1 MKDNAYTIAFA
12 GVLSSTCALLLTS
25 AATFTKPYRENN
37 ELVEERLNILAALNV
52 PLEKGESAEQL
63 LKKFEQNVREE
74 ERGDLTLYLYATP
87 EAPDEPKA
95 VAVRFIGPGLWG
107 KIEGFLAVEP
117 DLRTIRAITFSRQE
131 ETPGLGGE
139 IASSWFRDQF
149 VGKSLVDEAGR
160 IGVTIGTAEPGHNSV
175 DAITGATMTC
185 DKLQAILDDIMTKF
199 VEETNE
205 QR

>member
-1 MKDNAYTIAFA
+1 LKDNAYTIGFA
-12 GVLSSTCALLLTS
+12 GVLSATCALLLTS
-25 AATFTKPYRENN
+25 AATFTKPFRDNN
-37 ELVEERLNILAALNV
+37 ERVEEVLNILSALNV

-63 LKKFEQNVREE
+63 LRKFEQNVREE
-74 ERGDLTLYLYATP
+74 KRGAITLYLYGTP
-87 EAPDEPKA
+87 EARDKPRA
-95 VAVRFIGPGLWG
+95 LAVRFIGPGLWG

-117 DLRTIRAITFSRQE
+117 DLRTIRAITFSHQE

-139 IASSWFRDQF
+139 IASFWFRDQF

-160 IGVTIGTAEPGHNSV
+160 IGVTIGAAEPGHNSV

-205 QR
+205 QQ

>member
-1 MKDNAYTIAFA
+1 M
-12 GVLSSTCALLLTS
+12 S
-25 AATFTKPYRENN
+25 RW
-37 ELVEERLNILAALNV
+37 R
-52 PLEKGESAEQL
+52 GESAEQL
-63 LKKFEQNVREE
+63 LEKFERNVREE
-74 ERGDLTLYLYATP
+74 KRGDLTLYLYSTP
-87 EAPDEPKA
+87 EAPDKPKA
-95 VAVRFIGPGLWG
+95 VAVRFIGLGLWG

-117 DLRTIRAITFSRQE
+117 DLRTVRAITFSRQE

-139 IASSWFRDQF
+139 IASSWFRNQF

-160 IGVTIGTAEPGHNSV
+160 VVVTIGKAEPGHNSV